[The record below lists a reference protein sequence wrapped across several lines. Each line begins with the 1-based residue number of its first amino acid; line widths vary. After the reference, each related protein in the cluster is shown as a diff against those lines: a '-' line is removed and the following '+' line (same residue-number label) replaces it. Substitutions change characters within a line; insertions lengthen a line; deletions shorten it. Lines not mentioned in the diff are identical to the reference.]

1 MALNIWPRFISHS
14 SWSLN
19 VNIRGHRHSHQY
31 MCFWQVMWCTQA
43 VSFKCCVLVS
53 LNQKREVG
61 SAFEQRG
68 NTNERR
74 WRRARGGN
82 ARAHRPS
89 SSSWCRHTCQRTDRR
104 RPANLL
110 PFLSVTELNL
120 SELPWGIAVWRR
132 SHCYWWVNL
141 QRTSYHICVW
151 RASHPP
157 FGAAV
162 CFGWEHSVYLIEA
175 ATAGLRF
182 TEQWCVG
189 CAFSKGCECFVIFL
203 FKTTKPIVLPVW

>member
-1 MALNIWPRFISHS
+1 MYVGFLESHVMYTSSFFQMLCIGQLESKERDFAL
-14 SWSLN
+14 
-19 VNIRGHRHSHQY
+19 
-31 MCFWQVMWCTQA
+31 
-43 VSFKCCVLVS
+43 
-53 LNQKREVG
+53 
-61 SAFEQRG
+61 EQRG

-89 SSSWCRHTCQRTDRR
+89 SSSWCRHTCQCTDRR

-120 SELPWGIAVWRR
+120 SELQWGIAVWRR

-157 FGAAV
+157 FEAAV

-182 TEQWCVG
+182 TEQWYVE
-189 CAFSKGCECFVIFL
+189 CAFSKGCVCFVIL
-203 FKTTKPIVLPVW
+203 STYWAVCLVGMWSRLLISWPCSVLDCIFFN